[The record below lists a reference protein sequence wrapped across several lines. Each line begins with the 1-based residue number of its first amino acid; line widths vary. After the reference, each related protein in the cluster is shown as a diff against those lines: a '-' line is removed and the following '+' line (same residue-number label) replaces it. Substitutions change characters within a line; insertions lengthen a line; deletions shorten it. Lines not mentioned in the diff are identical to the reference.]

1 MSNQTENSNDNRKE
15 DILAKSR
22 QSQKDEG
29 IEHAISKGALLS
41 NYYTG
46 GVGFA
51 LIAFSFFTDQF
62 LVIYAVLALYGA
74 HCFGEFLAKYR
85 YFKQKR
91 YMVGVILFGVIFGG
105 FFAFLLVK
113 NIGILQGWWG

>member
-1 MSNQTENSNDNRKE
+1 MNNHTENSNNNRKE

-22 QSQKDEG
+22 QSQQDEG
-29 IEHAISKGALLS
+29 IEHAIRKGALLG

-51 LIAFSFFTDQF
+51 VIAFSFFANQ
-62 LVIYAVLALYGA
+62 LIVIYAVLTLYGA
-74 HCFGEFLAKYR
+74 HCLGEFLAKYR
-85 YFKQKR
+85 YFKQTR

-105 FFAFLLVK
+105 FFAFLFVRD
-113 NIGILQGWWG
+113 IGILQGWWG